1 MNTLENYFNMPMS
14 GVSNRNS
21 ATPKSGKSTKKNQKD
36 ILPSDTPQRNTNE
49 ASLCNTPKTTMD
61 SIQTQ
66 LTEINNELKRTI
78 KIDDIKTIIKSVVE
92 ELFKGYQEKIEK
104 RIDQEVS
111 KLSQENYKLQKQND
125 QLSKDIKEYDEALN
139 RMYNQLQETE
149 EIAKSASARANYN
162 EQYSRK
168 NNIKMH
174 GIPENKGEQLL
185 EVVNEIL
192 TEVGV
197 AIEENEVM
205 AIHRIPG
212 QKDRPRPI
220 LVKLRNNEAKS
231 KVMRKRTAI
240 KSLSTNG
247 NTGVKI
253 TDDVTRQ
260 NTELISRLLMDERI
274 TAAWYFNGSIYGQN
288 GGRRI
293 KFDIYDDIEKKT
305 RKR

>member
-1 MNTLENYFNMPMS
+1 
-14 GVSNRNS
+14 
-21 ATPKSGKSTKKNQKD
+21 
-36 ILPSDTPQRNTNE
+36 
-49 ASLCNTPKTTMD
+49 
-61 SIQTQ
+61 
-66 LTEINNELKRTI
+66 
-78 KIDDIKTIIKSVVE
+78 
-92 ELFKGYQEKIEK
+92 
-104 RIDQEVS
+104 
-111 KLSQENYKLQKQND
+111 
-125 QLSKDIKEYDEALN
+125 
-139 RMYNQLQETE
+139 MYNQLQETE

-231 KVMRKRTAI
+231 KVMRK
-240 KSLSTNG
+240 
-247 NTGVKI
+247 
-253 TDDVTRQ
+253 
-260 NTELISRLLMDERI
+260 
-274 TAAWYFNGSIYGQN
+274 
-288 GGRRI
+288 
-293 KFDIYDDIEKKT
+293 
-305 RKR
+305 